1 MQNHVIWHKGAVS
14 RGDRNALNGHHS
26 GLLWL
31 TGLSASGKSTI
42 AHAVEKELFD
52 RGIRAYVLDG
62 DNVRHGL
69 NANLGFSP
77 EDRKE
82 NIRRTAEVS
91 RLMVDAG
98 LLVLAAFISPFRED
112 RSDVRKIFDS
122 DIFAEIFIKCS
133 LEECE
138 KRDPKGQ
145 YKKARNGI
153 IKNYTGISAPY
164 EVPEAPELVIDT
176 EKMSLEE
183 SVNAI
188 MEFIGSKGFLL
199 E

>member
-1 MQNHVIWHKGAVS
+1 MHNHVIWHQGAVTK
-14 RGDRNALNGHHS
+14 GDRNVLNGHRS
-26 GLLWL
+26 GLIWL

-52 RGIRAYVLDG
+52 SGIRAYVLDG

-82 NIRRTAEVS
+82 NMRRIAEVA

-112 RSDVRKIFDS
+112 RAAVRKLFDK
-122 DIFAEIFIKCS
+122 DDFAEIYIQCS
-133 LEECE
+133 LAECE

-153 IKNYTGISAPY
+153 IKNYTGVSAPY
-164 EVPEAPELVIDT
+164 EEPEAPELVIDT
-176 EKMSLEE
+176 EKMSLED
-183 SVNAI
+183 SAKAI
-188 MEFIGSKGFLL
+188 MKYIEDKGFLL
-199 E
+199 K

>member
-1 MQNHVIWHKGAVS
+1 MQNHVIWHQGAVT
-14 RGDRNALNGHHS
+14 RGDRNTLNGHQS
-26 GLLWL
+26 GLFWF

-52 RGIRAYVLDG
+52 RGIRVYVLDG

-82 NIRRTAEVS
+82 NIRRIAEVA

-98 LLVLAAFISPFRED
+98 LIVLAAFISPFRED
-112 RSDVRKIFDS
+112 RSDVRKIFNNDM
-122 DIFAEIFIKCS
+122 FAEIYTKCS
-133 LEECE
+133 IEECE
-138 KRDPKGQ
+138 TRDPKGQ
-145 YKKARNGI
+145 YKKARAGI

-164 EVPEAPELVIDT
+164 EEPESPELVIDT
-176 EKMSLEE
+176 EKMSVEE
-183 SVNAI
+183 SVKDI
-188 MEFIGSKGFLL
+188 MKFIEGKGLML
-199 E
+199 K

>member
-1 MQNHVIWHKGAVS
+1 MHNHVIWHQGAVTK
-14 RGDRNALNGHHS
+14 GDRNVLNGHRS
-26 GLLWL
+26 GLIWL

-52 RGIRAYVLDG
+52 SGIRAYVLDG

-82 NIRRTAEVS
+82 NMRRIAEVA

-112 RSDVRKIFDS
+112 RAAVRKLFNKD
-122 DIFAEIFIKCS
+122 DFAEIYIKCS
-133 LEECE
+133 LAECE
-138 KRDPKGQ
+138 NRDPKGQ

-153 IKNYTGISAPY
+153 IKNYTGVSAPY
-164 EVPEAPELVIDT
+164 EEPEAPELVIDT
-176 EKMSLEE
+176 EKMSLED
-183 SVNAI
+183 SAKAI
-188 MEFIGSKGFLL
+188 MKYIEDKGFLL
-199 E
+199 K

>member
-1 MQNHVIWHKGAVS
+1 MHNHVIWHQGAVTK
-14 RGDRNALNGHHS
+14 GDRNVLNGHRS
-26 GLLWL
+26 GLIWL

-52 RGIRAYVLDG
+52 SGIRAYVLDG

-82 NIRRTAEVS
+82 NMRRIAEVA

-112 RSDVRKIFDS
+112 RAAVRKLFNKD
-122 DIFAEIFIKCS
+122 DFAEIYIKCS
-133 LEECE
+133 LAECE
-138 KRDPKGQ
+138 NRDPKGQ

-153 IKNYTGISAPY
+153 IKNYTGVSAPY
-164 EVPEAPELVIDT
+164 EEPEAPELVIDT
-176 EKMSLEE
+176 EKMSPED
-183 SVNAI
+183 SAKAI
-188 MEFIGSKGFLL
+188 MKYIEDKGFLL
-199 E
+199 K